1 MSIDNTYATSIFDT
15 WFLKNEKLII
25 DIFRLSKCDNCGGDF
40 SQHTCLYCGTENID
54 LKNSLASLNVEL
66 TRLEQTITNNGIEK
80 IPENKFFNLLTLLKD
95 RDIELVNK
103 FLEKDNY
110 LKRYQDR
117 YQQVL
122 DQIKNGAIVTESDI
136 DVLNVEIEAASNH
149 KNMVYIY
156 NYFIRDILIGNQKIS
171 YEKFKVLIKNY
182 CECCIK
188 SVFKTAYCKIDE
200 EMPEEEHGNAFFNT
214 VNLKESDVRDL
225 YDRKSIMTLY
235 AISHELRHVGQ
246 YYDIHIRKLVNN
258 SIIDQ
263 IKEFVI
269 SNYDRQYYKDN
280 YSYITYELEAEM
292 VRIFEIPKYL
302 NGLNLRLSN
311 HEMEYLTNEHQ
322 DLQARMLVKE
332 RLLHGEVT
340 TLYAVFEKV
349 IADHPEALREYTQLN
364 MLYKIQDGVV
374 VKKTSEELQ
383 NDLNDLLT
391 TEYGQQ
397 NAEFFKTF
405 YAQFISGTRT

>member
-1 MSIDNTYATSIFDT
+1 MSIDNTYAASVFDT
-15 WFLKNEKLII
+15 WFKKNEKLIL

-66 TRLEQTITNNGIEK
+66 TRLEQIITNNGIEK

-103 FLEKDNY
+103 LLEKDNY
-110 LKRYQDR
+110 LNQYQER
-117 YQQVL
+117 LQQVM
-122 DQIKNGAIVTESDI
+122 DKIKNGMNITESYI
-136 DVLNVEIEAASNH
+136 DVLNVEIEAASSHENI
-149 KNMVYIY
+149 NIIY
-156 NYFIRDILIGNQKIS
+156 NYFIHDILIGNQKIS
-171 YEKFKVLIKNY
+171 YEKFKVLIKNF
-182 CECCIK
+182 CEGCIK
-188 SVFKTAYCKIDE
+188 TVFKTAHCKIDE
-200 EMPEEEHGNAFFNT
+200 EMLEEEHGNAFFNT

-235 AISHELRHVGQ
+235 AISHELSHIGQ

-269 SNYDRQYYKDN
+269 SNHDRQYYKDN

-302 NGLNLRLSN
+302 NSLNLRLSN

-340 TLYAVFEKV
+340 TLDAVFEKV

-364 MLYKIQDGVV
+364 MLYKIENGVV

-397 NAEFFKTF
+397 NAEFYRNF

>member
-1 MSIDNTYATSIFDT
+1 MSIDNTYATSVFDT
-15 WFLKNEKLII
+15 WFLKNEGLVL
-25 DIFRLSKCDNCGGDF
+25 DIFRLSKCDSCGGNF
-40 SQHTCLYCGTENID
+40 SQHTCRYCGTESID
-54 LKNSLASLNVEL
+54 LKNMLNSLNIEL
-66 TRLEQTITNNGIEK
+66 TRLEQIMINNNIES

-95 RDIELVNK
+95 RNIELINK

-110 LKRYQDR
+110 LNRYQEH

-122 DQIKNGAIVTESDI
+122 DKIKNGINITESDI

-149 KNMVYIY
+149 ENINMIY
-156 NYFIRDILIGNQKIS
+156 NYFIHDVLIGNQRIS
-171 YEKFKVLIKNY
+171 YEKFKVLIKNF
-182 CECCIK
+182 CESCIK
-188 SVFKTAYCKIDE
+188 LAFKTAYCNIVE

-225 YDRKSIMTLY
+225 YDRKSIMSLY

-246 YYDIHIRKLVNN
+246 YNDIHIKKLVNN

-269 SNYDRQYYKDN
+269 TDHDRQYYKDN
-280 YSYITYELEAEM
+280 YSYITYEIEAEM
-292 VRIFEIPKYL
+292 FRTYEIPKYL
-302 NGLNLRLSN
+302 NDLNLRLSN
-311 HEMEYLTNEHQ
+311 QEVEYLINKRQ
-322 DLQARMLVKE
+322 DLEAKRQVRE
-332 RLLHGEVT
+332 RVLDGEVT
-340 TLYAVFEKV
+340 TLDAVFEKV
-349 IADHPEALREYTQLN
+349 IVDHPEALREYTQLN
-364 MLYKIQDGVV
+364 MLYKIENGVV

-383 NDLNDLLT
+383 NDLNNILT

-397 NAEFFKTF
+397 NADFYREF